1 MPRLKHM
8 ARVTTHQSLVYDCGV
23 FCTSCV
29 GLLILIQRRCF
40 TLLTLQSNPGFMICA
55 VLKDDNQCSHMCI
68 NSAYGYLSEC
78 HAEFILKIVVRFN
91 MISFRISTHWPAIP
105 RSFISTYH
113 AKPYRHPKESSPRTD
128 IYRIMVVVHR
138 WRSAAIG
145 SYVFFF
151 AYTS

>member
-40 TLLTLQSNPGFMICA
+40 TLLTLQSNPGFELCA
-55 VLKDDNQCSHMCI
+55 VLKDDYQFSHMCI
-68 NSAYGYLSEC
+68 NSVYGYLSEY

-91 MISFRISTHWPAIP
+91 MISFRISTHWRAIP

-113 AKPYRHPKESSPRTD
+113 TRPYDHPKESSPRTD
-128 IYRIMVVVHR
+128 IYGIMMVVHR
-138 WRSAAIG
+138 GQSAAIG
-145 SYVFFF
+145 SYGFFLV
-151 AYTS
+151 